1 MPALRRFG
9 ILLSIA
15 AVACIA
21 APAPAGAEASG
32 DAVDPAVALST
43 AGRGY
48 EQLVQVWRLRRAAVE
63 DGDAERADELVERVL
78 RLRGETGI
86 QRLDA
91 FAVALLREVFAAARA
106 GDWDTAAAR
115 LAQAERL
122 SPGLPE
128 VWEARGA
135 VALMRQ
141 PLALH
146 RWLDGEVRALRA
158 RIGDLQ
164 RRMLWL
170 SDGLL
175 TLLLVLGGVGLLT
188 LVAQLVRYGLHLYHD
203 LGQAFP
209 AVMKFLLL
217 AAAGLLLLLPLV
229 FGFGPILFYFPIA
242 VLLWAYQSRGERGL
256 AILFTLLLGAAPWLL
271 RIGDRLTE
279 AGTGVTQALHALS
292 LNAADPRALAAAE
305 GWLAEHPDDW
315 QALAVTGLTY
325 KRLGRLDDAARLLRA
340 AAEGAPPGAEAG
352 VVQNNLANAY
362 FAAGRAKSAELA
374 YDQARKHLPDEPGP
388 LFNLH
393 RLYQRTGR
401 ADLASPLMAQASKLD
416 AQRVAA
422 WTESDTPTANQFVVD
437 LDLPATSMTRRAAA
451 DLLAPTDLSHRA
463 WLTLA
468 GPVPAMGAPIG
479 AAMTLLLFGVL
490 TALQPRLRLTW
501 PCGRCG
507 RPATVFLAQGRPDR
521 PQCDQCLNLF
531 VRNVPVDRRVRFEK
545 EEAIERHEAVR
556 RWATR
561 IGGAVVPGLAG
572 LARGRPVRGALVA
585 AAALTLLI
593 WLLSPEGLLI
603 EPVRLPEAR
612 TSITAW
618 AAGVALVALWVMS
631 VLRAFRWPE
640 DDD

>member
-9 ILLSIA
+9 IVSSIA
-15 AVACIA
+15 MVACLVA
-21 APAPAGAEASG
+21 TAPAAAQSGAEA
-32 DAVDPAVALST
+32 ADPAVALST

-63 DGDAERADELVERVL
+63 DGDGERADELVDRVL

-91 FAVALLREVFAAARA
+91 FAVALLREVFAAAEA

-135 VALMRQ
+135 VALERQ

-158 RIGDLQ
+158 RLGDFQ

-188 LVAQLVRYGLHLYHD
+188 LLAQLARYGMHLYHD

-217 AAAGLLLLLPLV
+217 AAAGLLLVLPLV

-242 VLLWAYQSRGERGL
+242 VLLWAYQSRGERAL
-256 AILFTLLLGAAPWLL
+256 AVVFTLLLGAAPWLL

-279 AGTGVTQALHALS
+279 AGTGVTQALHQLS

-305 GWLAEHPDDW
+305 TWLAGHPDDW
-315 QALAVTGLTY
+315 QALAVTGLSY
-325 KRLGRLDDAARLLRA
+325 KRIGRLDDAARLLKA
-340 AAEGAPPGAEAG
+340 AAEGAPAGAEAG
-352 VVQNNLANAY
+352 VVQNNLGNVH
-362 FAAGRAKSAELA
+362 FAAGRPHAAQRA
-374 YDQARKHLPDEPGP
+374 YERAREQLPDEPGP

-401 ADLASPLMAQASKLD
+401 ATEASTLMAQASKLD

-437 LDLPATSMTRRAAA
+437 LDLPETSMTRRAAA

-468 GPVPAMGAPIG
+468 GPVPAMGAPVG
-479 AAMTLLLFGVL
+479 AAMTLLLFAVL
-490 TALQPRLRLTW
+490 TALQRRLRLTW
-501 PCGRCG
+501 PCARCG
-507 RPATVFLAQGRPDR
+507 RPATVFLAQGRPER
-521 PQCDQCLNLF
+521 PQCEQCLNLF
-531 VRNVPVDRRVRFEK
+531 VRNVPVDRRVRYEK

-561 IGGAVVPGLAG
+561 IGGTAVPGLAG
-572 LARGRPVRGALVA
+572 LTRGRPVRGALMA

-612 TSITAW
+612 TSVTAW
-618 AAGVALVALWVMS
+618 AAGVALLALWVAAG
-631 VLRAFRWPE
+631 VRAFRWPE
-640 DDD
+640 DED

>member
-9 ILLSIA
+9 IVSSIA
-15 AVACIA
+15 MVAYLVI
-21 APAPAGAEASG
+21 PAPAVAQSGAEGA
-32 DAVDPAVALST
+32 DPAVALST

-63 DGDAERADELVERVL
+63 DADAERADELVERVL

-91 FAVALLREVFAAARA
+91 FAVALLREAFAAAEA
-106 GDWDTAAAR
+106 GDWDTAATR

-135 VALMRQ
+135 VALERQ

-158 RIGDLQ
+158 RLGDFQ

-188 LVAQLVRYGLHLYHD
+188 LLAQLVRYGMHLYHD

-217 AAAGLLLLLPLV
+217 AVAGLLLLLPLV
-229 FGFGPILFYFPIA
+229 FGFGPILLYFPIA
-242 VLLWAYQSRGERGL
+242 VMLWAYQSRGERAL
-256 AILFTLLLGAAPWLL
+256 AVVFTLLLGAAPWLL

-279 AGTGVTQALHALS
+279 AGTGVTQALNQLS

-305 GWLAEHPDDW
+305 SWLARHPDDW
-315 QALAVTGLTY
+315 QALAVTGLSY
-325 KRLGRLDDAARLLRA
+325 KRIGRPDDAARLLKA

-352 VVQNNLANAY
+352 VVQNNLGNVH
-362 FAAGRAKSAELA
+362 FAAGRALAAALA
-374 YDQARKHLPDEPGP
+374 YDQAREHLPGEPGP

-401 ADLASPLMAQASKLD
+401 ATEASALMAQASKLD

-422 WTESDTPTANQFVVD
+422 WTESDTPTANQVLVD
-437 LDLPATSMTRRAAA
+437 LDLPATSLTRRAAA

-468 GPVPAMGAPIG
+468 GPVPAMGAPVG
-479 AAMTLLLFGVL
+479 AAMTLVLFGLL
-490 TALQPRLRLTW
+490 TALQRRLRLTW
-501 PCGRCG
+501 PCARCG

-521 PQCDQCLNLF
+521 PQCEQCLNLF

-545 EEAIERHEAVR
+545 EEAIERHEALR

-561 IGGAVVPGLAG
+561 IGGAAVPGLAG
-572 LARGRPVRGALVA
+572 LTRGRPVRGALMA

-593 WLLSPEGLLI
+593 WLVSPEGLLI

-612 TSITAW
+612 TPITAW
-618 AAGVALVALWVMS
+618 AAGVALLALWVTAG
-631 VLRAFRWPE
+631 VRALRWPE
-640 DDD
+640 DED